1 MAIAFARARYI
12 SRSTGGSAARSAAY
26 NARAEIG
33 DERTGEVFYFK
44 HRDAPEHHEVLLPDG
59 ADEKF
64 ADAATLWNAAEAA
77 ERRKDSQVAR
87 EIVMALPANA
97 EVSNEDRI
105 ELARSFALEHFV
117 AKGLGVQLD
126 IHAPHGGDLESERAN
141 FHAHLL
147 ITTRRIEGDRLS
159 ATKARDLAPDI
170 RQAGARS
177 FVAEGEEWGKLW
189 REHQDRYF
197 LSHGFSARVDATATH
212 AQEHIGPLRMRAAES
227 EANERTREIARAN
240 GEAARDPGKVLEALT
255 RNNATFSE
263 RDLDRYLSKHIFDE
277 AERAGVHAKVFS
289 RDELVP
295 LHERETGEA
304 SGRFTTR
311 RVRAE
316 EREALQEARGLADAR
331 HHKAAP
337 ESAKRRALAEKSLRE
352 DQRAAFEHA
361 TAEGGLKII
370 EGRAGT
376 GKSFTLA
383 AIRDAHHEQGR
394 RVIGLAPTNSVAED
408 LKADGFSR
416 ASTVHAELF
425 RLKNGRAAWD
435 KNTVVIVDEAA
446 MLDTRVTRELLLEAR
461 RGGAR
466 LILAGD
472 DRQLASI
479 ERGGLFSELKQRHG
493 SAEITEVTRQRVDWQ
508 RRASR
513 DLAAGNFVE
522 AVSAFA
528 KNGAIVW
535 TDKQDQARAA
545 LVERWR
551 QDTAR
556 DPEATR
562 FVFAYTN
569 KDVNALN
576 EDLRA
581 ARRERGELSG
591 EDARFETKHGAAM
604 FAVGDRVQFTDT
616 RKSAKIYN
624 GNVGTITGLDA
635 RSGLL
640 HARLDGPQGA
650 PGREVVWSASEF
662 DGFRHGYAG
671 TIYKGQGKTLDHT
684 YLYHT
689 EHWRQAASYVALT
702 RQRESATIFVAR
714 ETARNPK
721 QLAWQ
726 MARGEVKSASL
737 AWATRDELAPAL
749 RAKVDAAEARAGEK
763 PKEKPEEKPQEK
775 PQEKP
780 TTDAA
785 MKAAPV
791 SPSEAVRTA
800 ELLNVDMQARFDRR
814 ASVDDRSIVSRDRVL
829 KQQRAE
835 KSPRR
840 DEPDWLIAPRVSPD
854 GRDSLGRGLDEES
867 VSAFVAND
875 KAVRRERQALSTWLE
890 AAYRD
895 PNEATKRLDALVQRD
910 GFASAARRIES
921 DPTQLGAYAGKTGL
935 FAGAAARQ
943 ERANARRVAESI
955 GPGLARLGEAE
966 AFSAR
971 DYRAG
976 VEKQLQA
983 DATGVPRPS
992 ERAQAAI
999 DVVRAAK
1006 TDKER
1011 ADAWKATTSDKA
1023 VAGELTAFAAA
1034 MEKRFGADGVR
1045 AMIRSEQAG
1054 AKAFDGGASV
1064 ATADRQAVAE
1074 AGRATS
1080 IIKSGERALAS
1091 SKVSERLSQQS
1102 KLGAGLKP

>member
-147 ITTRRIEGDRLS
+147 ITTRRIEGDHLS

-170 RQAGARS
+170 RQAGARA
-177 FVAEGEEWGKLW
+177 FVAEGEEWGALW

-197 LSHGFSARVDATATH
+197 LSHGFGARVDATATH

-227 EANERTREIARAN
+227 EANERAREIARAN
-240 GEAARDPGKVLEALT
+240 NEAARDPEKVLEALT

-263 RDLDRYLSKHIFDE
+263 RDLDRYLSKHIVDA

-289 RDELVP
+289 HDETLP

-304 SGRFTTR
+304 TGRFTTR
-311 RVRAE
+311 RVRTE
-316 EREALQEARGLADAR
+316 EREALREARALADAR
-331 HHKAAP
+331 HHKAVP
-337 ESAKRRALAEKSLRE
+337 EPARRRALAEKSLRE
-352 DQRAAFEHA
+352 DQLAAFEHA

-408 LKADGFSR
+408 LKADGFTR

-425 RLKNGRAAWD
+425 RLKNGRAIWD
-435 KNTVVIVDEAA
+435 KSTVVIVDEAA

-493 SAEITEVTRQRVDWQ
+493 SSEITEVTRQRVDWQ
-508 RRASR
+508 RRAAR
-513 DLAAGNFVE
+513 DLAEGNFVE

-535 TDKQDQARAA
+535 TDKPDSTRAA

-551 QDTAR
+551 RDTAR
-556 DPEATR
+556 DPQATR

-581 ARRERGELSG
+581 ARRERGELLG

-635 RSGLL
+635 RSGVL
-640 HARLDGPQGA
+640 HARLDGPRGA

-749 RAKVDAAEARAGEK
+749 RAKADAAEARAGEK
-763 PKEKPEEKPQEK
+763 PM
-775 PQEKP
+775 
-780 TTDAA
+780 TDAA
-785 MKAAPV
+785 VKAAPV
-791 SPSEAVRTA
+791 SPSEAGRTA
-800 ELLNVDMQARFDRR
+800 EPAKADARVRPDRQMG
-814 ASVDDRSIVSRDRVL
+814 VGEESITGRERVL
-829 KQQRAE
+829 EQQRAE
-835 KSPRR
+835 MSPPR

-867 VSAFVAND
+867 VSLFVSND
-875 KAVRRERQALSTWLE
+875 KAVQRERQAVSTWLQM
-890 AAYRD
+890 AYRD
-895 PNEATKRLDALVQRD
+895 PREAGTRLDALVARD
-910 GFASAARRIES
+910 GFASAARRIER
-921 DPTQLGAYAGKTGL
+921 DPAQLGAYAGKTGL
-935 FAGAAARQ
+935 FAGAAARA
-943 ERANARRVAESI
+943 ERANALRVAEAI

-966 AFSAR
+966 ASTAR

-976 VEKQLQA
+976 IEKQLQA
-983 DATGVPRPS
+983 DASGVPRPS
-992 ERAQAAI
+992 ERAQAAV
-999 DVVRAAK
+999 DAASAAK

-1011 ADAWKATTSDKA
+1011 AEVWKAATSDKA
-1023 VAGELTAFAAA
+1023 VAGELRAFAAA

-1045 AMIRSEQAG
+1045 AMVRADQPG
-1054 AKAFDGGASV
+1054 AKAFEGGTSV
-1064 ATADRQAVAE
+1064 APAERQAAAE
-1074 AGRATS
+1074 AGRAMAAV
-1080 IIKSGERALAS
+1080 KRGERVLGNVGQA
-1091 SKVSERLSQQS
+1091 ERSVEREKQ
-1102 KLGAGLKP
+1102 GARLKQ

>member
-1 MAIAFARARYI
+1 
-12 SRSTGGSAARSAAY
+12 
-26 NARAEIG
+26 
-33 DERTGEVFYFK
+33 
-44 HRDAPEHHEVLLPDG
+44 
-59 ADEKF
+59 
-64 ADAATLWNAAEAA
+64 
-77 ERRKDSQVAR
+77 
-87 EIVMALPANA
+87 
-97 EVSNEDRI
+97 
-105 ELARSFALEHFV
+105 
-117 AKGLGVQLD
+117 
-126 IHAPHGGDLESERAN
+126 
-141 FHAHLL
+141 
-147 ITTRRIEGDRLS
+147 
-159 ATKARDLAPDI
+159 
-170 RQAGARS
+170 
-177 FVAEGEEWGKLW
+177 
-189 REHQDRYF
+189 
-197 LSHGFSARVDATATH
+197 
-212 AQEHIGPLRMRAAES
+212 MRAAES
-227 EANERTREIARAN
+227 EANERAKEIARAN
-240 GEAARDPGKVLEALT
+240 AEAARDPEKVLEALT

-277 AERAGVHAKVFS
+277 TERSNVHAKVFS
-289 RDELVP
+289 HDEMVP
-295 LHERETGEA
+295 LHERGTGDV

-331 HHKAAP
+331 HHKAVP
-337 ESAKRRALAEKSLRE
+337 ESARHRALAGKSLRD
-352 DQRAAFEHA
+352 DQRGAFEHA

-383 AIRDAHHEQGR
+383 AIRDAHLEQGR
-394 RVIGLAPTNSVAED
+394 GVIGLAPTNSVAED
-408 LKADGFSR
+408 LKADGFGR

-425 RLKNGRAAWD
+425 RLKNGRSIWD
-435 KNTVVIVDEAA
+435 KSTVVIVDEAA
-446 MLDTRVTRELLLEAR
+446 MLDTRVTRELLVEAR
-461 RGGAR
+461 RSGAR

-493 SAEITEVTRQRVDWQ
+493 SAEITEVTRQKVDWQ
-508 RRASR
+508 REAAR
-513 DLAAGNFVE
+513 DLANGNFAE
-522 AVSAFA
+522 AIASYAR
-528 KNGAIVW
+528 NGAIQW
-535 TDKQDQARAA
+535 TEKQDGAREA

-556 DPEATR
+556 DPQATR

-576 EDLRA
+576 AELRA

-591 EDARFETKHGAAM
+591 EDVRFETKHGAAS
-604 FAVGDRVQFTDT
+604 FAVGDRVQFSDT
-616 RKSAKIYN
+616 LKSAKIYN

-635 RSGLL
+635 RTGLL

-662 DGFRHGYAG
+662 EGFRHGYAG

-749 RAKVDAAEARAGEK
+749 RAKADAAEARAGEK
-763 PKEKPEEKPQEK
+763 PM
-775 PQEKP
+775 
-780 TTDAA
+780 TDAA
-785 MKAAPV
+785 VKAAPV
-791 SPSEAVRTA
+791 SPSEAGRTA
-800 ELLNVDMQARFDRR
+800 EPLNVDMQARFDRR
-814 ASVDDRSIVSRDRVL
+814 VSVDERSIVSQDRAL

-835 KSPRR
+835 KSPPRE
-840 DEPDWLIAPRVSPD
+840 EPDWLIAPRVSPD
-854 GRDSLGRGLDEES
+854 GRDSLGRGLDAQS

-875 KAVRRERQALSTWLE
+875 KAVQRERQALSTWLQT
-890 AAYRD
+890 AYRD
-895 PNEATKRLDALVQRD
+895 PKEAVARIDALVARD
-910 GFASAARRIES
+910 GFASAARRIER
-921 DPTQLGAYAGKTGL
+921 DPTQLGDYAGKTGL
-935 FAGAAARQ
+935 FAGAAAK
-943 ERANARRVAESI
+943 EDRANALRVAEAI

-966 AFSAR
+966 ASTAR

-999 DVVRAAK
+999 DAASAAK

-1011 ADAWKATTSDKA
+1011 AEVWKAATSDKA

-1045 AMIRSEQAG
+1045 AMVRADQPG
-1054 AKAFDGGASV
+1054 AKAFEGGASV
-1064 ATADRQAVAE
+1064 APAEHQAAAE

-1091 SKVSERLSQQS
+1091 SNVSERLSQQS

>member
-44 HRDAPEHHEVLLPDG
+44 HRDAPEHHEVLAPAG

-105 ELARSFALEHFV
+105 ELARSFAQEHFV
-117 AKGLGVQLD
+117 AKGLAVQLD

-147 ITTRRIEGDRLS
+147 IATRRIEGDRLS

-177 FVAEGEEWGKLW
+177 FVAEGEEWGALW
-189 REHQDRYF
+189 RAHQDCYF
-197 LSHGFSARVDATATH
+197 LAHGLSARVDATATH
-212 AQEHIGPLRMRAAES
+212 AQEHIGPLRMRAATS
-227 EANERTREIARAN
+227 EANERAKEIARAN
-240 GEAARDPGKVLEALT
+240 TQAARDPSKVLEALT

-277 AERAGVHAKVFS
+277 TERRSVFA
-289 RDELVP
+289 RVLGREETLP
-295 LHERETGEA
+295 LFERETGEA

-311 RVRAE
+311 PVRAE
-316 EREALQEARGLADAR
+316 EREALGEARALADAR
-331 HHKAAP
+331 HHKSAP
-337 ESAKRRALAEKSLRE
+337 ESAKARALSGKSLRD
-352 DQRAAFEHA
+352 DQRAAFDHA
-361 TAEGGLKII
+361 TGEGGIKIV

-383 AIRDAHHEQGR
+383 AIRDAHQEQGR
-394 RVIGLAPTNSVAED
+394 GVIGLAPTNSVAED
-408 LKADGFSR
+408 LKADGFAR

-425 RLKNGRAAWD
+425 RLKNGRAIWD
-435 KNTVVIVDEAA
+435 KSTVVIVDEAA
-446 MLDTRVTRELLLEAR
+446 MLDTRVTRELLVEAR
-461 RGGAR
+461 RSGAK
-466 LILAGD
+466 LILTGD

-493 SAEITEVTRQRVDWQ
+493 SAEITEVTRQKVDWQ
-508 RRASR
+508 RQAARE
-513 DLAAGNFVE
+513 LAEGNFAE

-535 TDKQDQARAA
+535 TQKQDQAREA

-556 DPEATR
+556 DPRATR

-616 RKSAKIYN
+616 LKSAKIYN

-635 RSGLL
+635 RTGLL
-640 HARLDGPQGA
+640 RAQLDGPQGA

-702 RQRESATIFVAR
+702 RQRESAAIFVAR
-714 ETARNPK
+714 QTARNPK

-749 RAKVDAAEARAGEK
+749 RAKAEAAEARAGETAG
-763 PKEKPEEKPQEK
+763 EKPM
-775 PQEKP
+775 
-780 TTDAA
+780 TDAA
-785 MKAAPV
+785 VKAAPV
-791 SPSEAVRTA
+791 SPSEAGRTA
-800 ELLNVDMQARFDRR
+800 EPLKVDARARFERP
-814 ASVDDRSIVSRDRVL
+814 AGVGEGSITGRDRAL
-829 KQQRAE
+829 KEQRAE
-835 KSPRR
+835 KSPPRH
-840 DEPDWLIAPRVSPD
+840 EPEWLIAPRVSPD
-854 GRDSLGRGLDEES
+854 GRDSLERGLDAQS
-867 VSAFVAND
+867 VSAFVSND
-875 KAVRRERQALSTWLE
+875 KAVQRERQALSTWLQT
-890 AAYRD
+890 AYRD
-895 PNEATKRLDALVQRD
+895 PSEAGTRLDALVARD
-910 GFASAARRIES
+910 GFASAARRIER
-921 DPTQLGAYAGKTGL
+921 DPTQLGDYAGKTGL

-943 ERANARRVAESI
+943 ERANAQRVAESI

-966 AFSAR
+966 ASTAR

-983 DATGVPRPS
+983 DAIGIPKLS
-992 ERAQAAI
+992 ERAQVAI
-999 DVVRAAK
+999 DAASGAK

-1011 ADAWKATTSDKA
+1011 AEAWKATTSDKA
-1023 VAGELTAFAAA
+1023 IAGELTAFATA

-1045 AMIRSEQAG
+1045 AMVRADQPG
-1054 AKAFDGGASV
+1054 AKAFEAGASV
-1064 ATADRQAVAE
+1064 APAERQAAAE
-1074 AGRATS
+1074 AGRAMAAV
-1080 IIKSGERALAS
+1080 KSGERAVE
-1091 SKVSERLSQQS
+1091 KVAQAERIAERARQ
-1102 KLGAGLKP
+1102 GARLKP